1 MYPSVVLSMDVERS
15 VEVLPSESVDKQVR
29 DYAAS
34 GLTEAEVCVLCHMD
48 ELTPELHL
56 CYMEGKCEGKAEV
69 AKSLYDKC
77 RAGNMTAISLYLKCN
92 GWAESSRY
100 DIASLAYDSPE
111 VTVDDLVNQ
120 LKNSCETSEKPAEKP
135 VQVNIQDFLGDDE

>member
-1 MYPSVVLSMDVERS
+1 MYPSVVLYMDVERS
-15 VEVLPSESVDKQVR
+15 VEVLPSESIDRQVR

-34 GLTEAEVCVLCHMD
+34 GLTEAEVCVLCHLD
-48 ELTPELHL
+48 ELSPELHT

-92 GWAESSRY
+92 GWAETSRY
-100 DIASLAYDSPE
+100 DIAGLAYDSPE
-111 VTVDDLVNQ
+111 VTVDDLVEQ
-120 LKNSCETSEKPAEKP
+120 LKNSCDTTEKPA
-135 VQVNIQDFLGDDE
+135 QVNIQDFLGDDE